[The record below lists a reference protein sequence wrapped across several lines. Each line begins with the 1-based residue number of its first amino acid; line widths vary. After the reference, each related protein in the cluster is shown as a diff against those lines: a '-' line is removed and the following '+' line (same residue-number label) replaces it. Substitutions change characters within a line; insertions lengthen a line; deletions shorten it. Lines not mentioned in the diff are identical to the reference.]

1 MATKVE
7 KLTKEDVLMSE
18 RNNCVNQMTKLDIDI
33 KVLERTDPEMV
44 IAKKPL
50 TNKSYQEVKAR
61 DVLKAD
67 KEQRA
72 GLQARLDVIDLLL
85 SGK

>member
-18 RNNCVNQMTKLDIDI
+18 RNNCVNQMTKMDIDI
-33 KVLERTDPEMV
+33 KVLERTDPEKV
-44 IAKKPL
+44 VAKKAL
-50 TNKSYQEVKAR
+50 TNKSYQEIKAK
-61 DVLKAD
+61 DILQSH
-67 KEQRA
+67 KETRV